1 LVTDN
6 RAMRDWKR
14 FAAPAALSGLALA
27 VRATTLFGASGLPAF
42 RHHRLD
48 ALLYHTAGQTVAGGD
63 WGMGREVLH
72 MSPLYTY
79 FVGVVY
85 ALFGDGPWPVRILQL
100 AFGVGTVALIYLTA
114 LRVLPRRWAVLP
126 GLCAAL
132 YGPMAFYETHLL
144 VASVATFLHALLLW
158 LTLSAMDRPETD
170 RAAWVGVG
178 LVWGLCCLARPTAL
192 LLVLP
197 LGVAAGFGA
206 DQRSLAPAAR
216 RLALGCAAAA
226 LVIAPFTLRNLLVAG
241 ELVLITDSGGLN
253 FYLGNGPGA
262 HGSFRIPQEL
272 PGATNAQRQFGIF
285 RAAAEQALQRPLSSR
300 QVDAYWY
307 GRTWQA
313 IVDEPVAWLR
323 LLLEKA
329 WLFWNGREPPN
340 TYDYA
345 FNREVNP
352 MLAVAP
358 VQFAWIAPP
367 ALLGTLVMSFRG
379 RRKELVIALVVITQ
393 MTGLMIFFV
402 VARYRIAAMPALLI
416 AAAVGLHV
424 LWEQIRDRRLGL
436 AAASLG
442 VLLLGTWIAAA
453 PKLHKPFDDEYFK
466 LGYAY
471 HVSGDLPQA
480 EASYQ
485 RALSINDANI
495 SAHKNLAQLYQRNG
509 RSSDAQPH
517 WERVYA
523 LGEQRG
529 LPRYVQEARHALDAI
544 EIEASAPR
552 AP

>member
-1 LVTDN
+1 
-6 RAMRDWKR
+6 MRWI
-14 FAAPAALSGLALA
+14 APAALAGLALV
-27 VRATTLFGASGLPAF
+27 VRAANLLGASRLPAF
-42 RHHRLD
+42 NHHRLD

-63 WGMGREVLH
+63 WGMGSEVLH

-79 FVGVVY
+79 LVGIVY
-85 ALFGDGPWPVRILQL
+85 ALLGDGPWAVRLLQL
-100 AFGVGTVALIYLTA
+100 GFGVGTVVLIYLSA

-144 VASVATFLHALLLW
+144 VASAATFLHALLLW
-158 LTLSAMDRPETD
+158 LTLAAMDRPDTD
-170 RAAWVGVG
+170 RAPWVAVG
-178 LVWGLCCLARPTAL
+178 LVWGLCCLARPTGL

-197 LGVAAGFGA
+197 LGVAAGFGT
-206 DQRSLAPAAR
+206 DRSSLAPAAK

-226 LVIAPFTLRNLLVAG
+226 LVIAPITLRNLLVAG

-262 HGSFRIPQEL
+262 HGSFRIPPEL
-272 PGATNAQRQFGIF
+272 PGATNAQRQFGVF
-285 RAAAEQALQRPLSSR
+285 RAAAEQTLQRPLSSR
-300 QVDAYWY
+300 EVDAYWY
-307 GRTWQA
+307 DRTWQT
-313 IVDEPVAWLR
+313 ILDEPVAWLR

-345 FNREVNP
+345 FNQEINP

-358 VQFAWIAPP
+358 VQFTWIAPP
-367 ALLGTLVMSFRG
+367 ALLATLVMLFRG

-393 MTGLMIFFV
+393 MIGLMIFFV
-402 VARYRIAAMPALLI
+402 VARYRISAIPALVI
-416 AAAVGLHV
+416 AAAVGLHF
-424 LWEQIRDRRLGL
+424 LWEQFRDRRLGL
-436 AAASLG
+436 AAAALA
-442 VLLLGTWIAAA
+442 VLLLGTWITAA

-471 HVSGDLPQA
+471 HVEGDLAQA

-509 RSSDAQPH
+509 RLSDARPH
-517 WERVYA
+517 WHRVHA

-529 LPRYVQEARHALDAI
+529 LPRYVQKARQALDAI
-544 EIEASAPR
+544 EAETSESP
-552 AP
+552 PP